1 MLTELPQDALNILS
15 SVNCHLYT
23 INFLSNPCTVY
34 MCTQKKYS
42 SQKTHAIWLAVDEE
56 GTSLLERSTME
67 CLASYRYSEVSTFGS
82 HGDDFMLVVSPH
94 HNSSDTG
101 GNLVE
106 KLLLVMPKVKVKAP
120 AADWDTQM
128 LTANL
133 WAAQVV
139 ASIPR
144 WDFRSSLIA
153 NKRTQ
158 LVIYFQWQNLSPS
171 LA

>member
-1 MLTELPQDALNILS
+1 
-15 SVNCHLYT
+15 
-23 INFLSNPCTVY
+23 

-82 HGDDFMLVVSPH
+82 HGNDFMLVVSPH

-128 LTANL
+128 STTNL
-133 WAAQVV
+133 GVAQV
-139 ASIPR
+139 AAFIPR
-144 WDFRSSLIA
+144 WDFRSYS
-153 NKRTQ
+153 
-158 LVIYFQWQNLSPS
+158 
-171 LA
+171 